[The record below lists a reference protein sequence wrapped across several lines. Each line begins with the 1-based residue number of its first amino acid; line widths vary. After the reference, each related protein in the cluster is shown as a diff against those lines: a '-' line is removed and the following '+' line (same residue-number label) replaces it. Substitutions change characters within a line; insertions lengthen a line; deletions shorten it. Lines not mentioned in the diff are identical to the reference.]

1 MRSERSGNAV
11 VRGMFI
17 AGGLLLGLAVG
28 PQALSAQQSA
38 SVLVRVNVIRT
49 PIAAAAFD
57 SLTQTVRRS
66 ESGVTIAQAEAR
78 AAERGVRMRVV
89 AAPVA
94 RAAEPADRRDVLHM
108 EYVAN

>member
-1 MRSERSGNAV
+1 MRSEISGKAV
-11 VRGMFI
+11 VRGMVMV
-17 AGGLLLGLAVG
+17 GTLVLGLAVR

-66 ESGVTIAQAEAR
+66 ASNVTMAKAEAR
-78 AAERGVRMRVV
+78 AAERGVRVRRVE
-89 AAPVA
+89 APKI
-94 RAAEPADRRDVLHM
+94 RTAEAPEPEVVHM